1 MTERPTIGTPTPPSD
16 LPPPSPPA
24 PTSTPA
30 FTVAAGRRFLRDDEV
45 TRGRALLVVRLVI
58 GVYLVELLLNLTRP
72 HVLPDEPSLTIFWR
86 FPGMPEEGALDS
98 FGSLFAIP
106 RTAFWGVLAG
116 IVVGI
121 ALQAVIVRMPSKDR
135 RATVLTWAA
144 LAVLLGSFA
153 LFSLFVLAKSPL
165 LVLACVPTSAFALWL
180 IHRAQR
186 FGWLPLPMLLTAFG
200 WGALIQWG
208 VGRAFTNLAYG
219 TINGYMYEGT
229 DLTGST
235 TDGPG
240 NQVDFTFTFDLGYR
254 TIDVTL
260 LHLSTVNQLAA
271 AVGVVLLI
279 LMFRH
284 RVTDAVTGLVLGAA
298 AGLGYNFTESVIVI
312 ELWSILS
319 SLNGATGGFE
329 YWIRQSA
336 SLFGS
341 QVVFGAL
348 VGAGIG
354 LAAQTRRRAQ
364 RVGLVT
370 AGLVAAIGGSVANE
384 VLSAWLSGLVRDHV
398 SIGGTLDTLV
408 ISPAIWL
415 APQVPFLA
423 VCLLLL
429 RSGTRARV
437 AAARVA
443 ATAEAAEAGVGGAI
457 TGREVPFLM
466 DPALRFWALVSTWRR
481 HGPAAAR
488 ALRRFQ
494 RAQLEVAGWR
504 WQRERERAAEA
515 KALGAREQP
524 QAQEE
529 RETQDAQET
538 QETQEVQQAPEAP
551 EAWEALEEGEA
562 LRTRAMRLRTD
573 VGRLVGS

>member
-16 LPPPSPPA
+16 PASPSTPA

-30 FTVAAGRRFLRDDEV
+30 FTVAAGGRLLRHDEV
-45 TRGRALLVVRLVI
+45 TRGRALLVARLVI
-58 GVYLVELLLNLTRP
+58 GVYLLELLLNMTRP

-86 FPGMPEEGALDS
+86 FPGMPEEGVLDS

-144 LAVLLGSFA
+144 LAALLGSFA
-153 LFSLFVLAKSPL
+153 LFSLFILAKSPL

-235 TDGPG
+235 TDGSG

-284 RVTDAVTGLVLGAA
+284 RVTDVVTGLVLGAA
-298 AGLGYNFTESVIVI
+298 AGLGYNFTESVIAI

-370 AGLVAAIGGSVANE
+370 AGLVAAIGGAVANE

-398 SIGGTLDTLV
+398 GIGGTLDTLV

-415 APQVPFLA
+415 APQVPFLT

-429 RSGTRARV
+429 RSGIRARV
-437 AAARVA
+437 AAARTAVTA
-443 ATAEAAEAGVGGAI
+443 EAAEAAEAGVGGAI
-457 TGREVPFLM
+457 TEREVPFLM

-504 WQRERERAAEA
+504 WQQERAAAEA

-529 RETQDAQET
+529 REIQDAQET
-538 QETQEVQQAPEAP
+538 QETQEVQQAQEAR
-551 EAWEALEEGEA
+551 EEGEA
-562 LRTRAMRLRTD
+562 LRARAMRLRTD